1 MMIVIVFSS
10 GGGRDTAMIAQTGW
24 FSSGQPVS

>member
-10 GGGRDTAMIAQTGW
+10 GGGCGTAIMAQPGQ
-24 FSSGQPVS
+24 FSAGQSIS